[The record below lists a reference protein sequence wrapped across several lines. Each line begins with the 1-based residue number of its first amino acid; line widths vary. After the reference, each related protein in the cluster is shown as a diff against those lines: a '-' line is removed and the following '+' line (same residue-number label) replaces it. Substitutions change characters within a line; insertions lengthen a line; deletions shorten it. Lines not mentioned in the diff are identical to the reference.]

1 MFIIIPL
8 ILIFVSSAYL
18 YVNSDLS
25 FYTQISIY
33 IFMVVVV
40 IGSLYIAKIVKDDF
54 NKQELNLIIVEI
66 QRLQKLLDN
75 STDKVEELGL
85 QNEIDKLTLE
95 YESKA
100 NNV

>member
-1 MFIIIPL
+1 
-8 ILIFVSSAYL
+8 
-18 YVNSDLS
+18 
-25 FYTQISIY
+25 
-33 IFMVVVV
+33 MVVVV